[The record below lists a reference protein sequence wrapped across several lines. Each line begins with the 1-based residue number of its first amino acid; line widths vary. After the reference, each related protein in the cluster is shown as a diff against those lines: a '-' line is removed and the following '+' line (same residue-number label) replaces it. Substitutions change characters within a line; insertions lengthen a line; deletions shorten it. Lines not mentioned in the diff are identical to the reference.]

1 MYTRQAMTGPIEGER
16 KAGNCAFSLSATAN
30 QEDFALAEFCIHNSG
45 IHSTPG
51 ISQTERLK

>member
-1 MYTRQAMTGPIEGER
+1 MYTREAMTGPIEDER

-30 QEDFALAEFCIHNSG
+30 QEEFGLAEFCIYDSG

-51 ISQTERLK
+51 YLKPSA